1 MLEYELRL
9 NLGRG
14 GKYCTYGYNV
24 STGRS
29 QSFITEFIE
38 HIQPNLPSL
47 QNCAGTNEW
56 LGRSTTNQPQADPLK
71 PDNSELNAAD
81 NGVVS
86 LIDGKLCVRYDGYW
100 IRYYEVPMNE
110 DKARKELIDTL
121 TKRVF
126 HHTEPGINT
135 PGRKLS
141 EARAAYD
148 RAVDP
153 VKKRVNAAM
162 LAGALLNRGSDI
174 FGVIINLRQRGIEV
188 TTDNELFLEC
198 ESCFIEAMDL
208 GKQVKHY
215 SGEEGL
221 DELWGEPLKAFSMP
235 VAEFYESRYIKIA
248 QTMRA
253 VDRIAENLVSVFAG
267 IDGFNGVENLTRNYA
282 EAAKKEIETMKTDAV
297 IFDVWPD
304 FVAAGDALWGF
315 VPAEQADSLPEA
327 LIEQASSLVKEGK
340 KLIEWVAF
348 ARVPMPKTTQNF
360 INKCSDYAALLEENC
375 AA

>member
-1 MLEYELRL
+1 MTATA
-9 NLGRG
+9 N
-14 GKYCTYGYNV
+14 
-24 STGRS
+24 
-29 QSFITEFIE
+29 
-38 HIQPNLPSL
+38 P
-47 QNCAGTNEW
+47 AG
-56 LGRSTTNQPQADPLK
+56 
-71 PDNSELNAAD
+71 PDLSAAD

-110 DKARKELIDTL
+110 DRARKDLIDTL

-135 PGRKLS
+135 PGAKLS
-141 EARAAYD
+141 DARNAYE
-148 RAVDP
+148 RATDP
-153 VKKRVNAAM
+153 VRKRVNAAM

-174 FGVIINLRQRGIEV
+174 FGVIINLRQRGIEM
-188 TTDNELFLEC
+188 TTNNELFLEC

-235 VAEFYESRYIKIA
+235 IAEFYESRYIKIA

-253 VDRIAENLVSVFAG
+253 IDRISENLISVMTD
-267 IDGFNGVENLTRNYA
+267 ISGFSTVEHLTRAYA
-282 EAAKKEIETMKTDAV
+282 EAAKKEIETMKTDAA
-297 IFDVWPD
+297 IFEVWPE

-315 VPAEQADSLPEA
+315 EPADSIASVSPNVVTQA
-327 LIEQASSLVKEGK
+327 LDVVQEGK
-340 KLIEWVAF
+340 RLIEWVAF
-348 ARVPMPKTTQNF
+348 ARVPMPKTTQNY
-360 INKCSDYAALLEENC
+360 ISRCSDFAILVEDNC

>member
-1 MLEYELRL
+1 MT
-9 NLGRG
+9 
-14 GKYCTYGYNV
+14 K
-24 STGRS
+24 ST
-29 QSFITEFIE
+29 
-38 HIQPNLPSL
+38 PS
-47 QNCAGTNEW
+47 
-56 LGRSTTNQPQADPLK
+56 SP
-71 PDNSELNAAD
+71 PDLNAAD

-110 DKARKELIDTL
+110 DRARKDLIDTL

-135 PGRKLS
+135 PGAKLAD
-141 EARAAYD
+141 ARTAYE
-148 RAVDP
+148 RATDP
-153 VKKRVNAAM
+153 VTKRVNAAM

-174 FGVIINLRQRGIEV
+174 FGVIINLRQRGIEM
-188 TTDNELFLEC
+188 TTNNELFLEC

-235 VAEFYESRYIKIA
+235 IAEFYESRYIKIA

-253 VDRIAENLVSVFAG
+253 IDRISENLIAVLSDISGFAEVAG
-267 IDGFNGVENLTRNYA
+267 LTRAYA
-282 EAAKKEIETMKTDAV
+282 DAAKKEIETMKTDAA
-297 IFDVWPD
+297 IFEVWPE

-315 VPAEQADSLPEA
+315 EPSELAANVRADIVSQAVD
-327 LIEQASSLVKEGK
+327 IVREGK
-340 KLIEWVAF
+340 RLIEWVAF

-360 INKCSDYAALLEENC
+360 ISKCSEFASTAEEAC